1 MLDKQEAKE
10 SIDSYLGE
18 KEKEVL
24 KTLTPSVLKLFMS
37 KRIKLD
43 KSYYVRGNRDLL
55 SKFKAFYLASC
66 LKEVNRPKYSMQM
79 ISDRAQILS
88 GGAIEELGADE
99 VLFLYAHKV
108 GKDLG
113 KSEEWLAKTI
123 INDIAN
129 RNRKGYV
136 TIVLTERSIELI
148 QDCGELIPIYLNPK
162 QISTNGTTTATK
174 SNSVKKKSSSES
186 VLGANGTDNS
196 RYQSAQ

>member
-1 MLDKQEAKE
+1 MIDKQEAKE

-24 KTLTPSVLKLFMS
+24 RTLTPSVLKLFMS

-43 KSYYVRGNRDLL
+43 KSYYVRGSRDLL
-55 SKFKAFYLASC
+55 NKFKAFYLATC
-66 LKEVNRPKYSMQM
+66 LKEVNRPKYSLQM

-108 GKDLG
+108 GKDIG

-136 TIVLTERSIELI
+136 TIVLSERSIELI
-148 QDCGELIPIYLNPK
+148 KDCGELIPIFLNPK
-162 QISTNGTTTATK
+162 QVTANNTAVSTKVDAI
-174 SNSVKKKSSSES
+174 KKKRSSSEAITIDE
-186 VLGANGTDNS
+186 G
-196 RYQSAQ
+196 RYRSAE